1 MAYTV
6 EAQKRENRPRS
17 ILTRLRRE
25 GRIPAVLYGKKTG
38 NELLHL
44 DYSQFLRF
52 LQQEGTSAVINLKL
66 PDGKTKHV
74 MIKELQKDP
83 IKDVILHVDLY
94 EINMNEPVDTETVI
108 ELNGEPA
115 GVKEGGILQQ
125 QLRTVEIRCLPN
137 NIPDALTVDISELKI
152 GDSVLLRDVKLPE
165 GVELLSDPE
174 EVVAS
179 VLPPQIE
186 REKETE
192 ALDEAADEAEENKE
206 QERAEGEGKKE

>member
-25 GRIPAVLYGKKTG
+25 GRIPAVLYGKKTE

-52 LQQEGTSAVINLKL
+52 LQQEGTSAVINLKF

-74 MIKELQKDP
+74 MVKELQKDP
-83 IKDVILHVDLY
+83 VKDLILHVDLY
-94 EINMNEPVDTETVI
+94 EINMNEPVDTETVV
-108 ELNGEPA
+108 ELNGEPV

-125 QLRTVEIRCLPN
+125 QLRTVEIRCLPT

-179 VLPPQIE
+179 VLPPQMGQ
-186 REKETE
+186 EKEAE
-192 ALDEAADEAEENKE
+192 ALDEAAAEAEENKE
-206 QERAEGEGKKE
+206 PERAEGEGKEE

>member
-192 ALDEAADEAEENKE
+192 ALDEAAAEAEENKE
-206 QERAEGEGKKE
+206 PERAEGEGKKE